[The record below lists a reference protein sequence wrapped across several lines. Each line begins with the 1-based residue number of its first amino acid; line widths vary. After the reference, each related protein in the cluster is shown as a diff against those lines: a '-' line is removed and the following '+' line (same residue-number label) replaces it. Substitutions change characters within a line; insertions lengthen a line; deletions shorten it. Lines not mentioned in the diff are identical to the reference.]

1 MHCGITRMTVCDALK
16 DVKFVES
23 SSMRT
28 VFPFVTSPEGSLQAL
43 GALVIAI
50 GFVGVFIPVL
60 PGPPMIW
67 IGALLWA
74 IGDGFQAVGWPT
86 LIVMALLMAAGW
98 GLDLYLTAYFTRRS
112 SSSWLTVLG
121 AIVGGI
127 LGGLFLSLLPVIGS
141 IAGAILGAVLGVLVV
156 ELLRQ
161 RRLRPALESSK
172 NYLVGC
178 MFGQMVELLFALLM
192 VLLFVWQATT

>member
-1 MHCGITRMTVCDALK
+1 V
-16 DVKFVES
+16 
-23 SSMRT
+23 
-28 VFPFVTSPEGSLQAL
+28 
-43 GALVIAI
+43 
-50 GFVGVFIPVL
+50 
-60 PGPPMIW
+60 PGPPLIW

-98 GLDLYLTAYFTRRS
+98 GLDLYLTAYFTRRG

-127 LGGLFLSLLPVIGS
+127 LGGLFLSALPFIGW
-141 IAGAILGAVLGVLVV
+141 IAGAIIGAVLGVLVV

-161 RRLRPALESSK
+161 RQLRPALESSK
-172 NYLVGC
+172 NYLIGC
-178 MFGQMVELLFALLM
+178 MFGQMVELLFVLMM
-192 VLLFVWQATT
+192 VLLFIWQVTSYPPPL

>member
-1 MHCGITRMTVCDALK
+1 
-16 DVKFVES
+16 
-23 SSMRT
+23 
-28 VFPFVTSPEGSLQAL
+28 
-43 GALVIAI
+43 
-50 GFVGVFIPVL
+50 
-60 PGPPMIW
+60 
-67 IGALLWA
+67 LWA